1 MNIEEKKLEQ
11 VLNKIKV
18 IFDVDYER
26 NADKVFWYL
35 VAVNIIKVDSEVKF
49 KVEGNKVNISYFH
62 WDDEITCDYER
73 ECEMVYGVDIRLI
86 YAIST
91 FDTDFWNKHY
101 SDIVNFIIDYYF
113 SIDKIG
119 AEYTTPNGVSSL
131 IAYFV
136 QMFGSKDVF
145 DPCGG
150 MCGIAFQPEMKD
162 VNFQGLEINNRIKVL
177 ADIKLS
183 TLPGYK
189 RCDQGSSLDDYY
201 YNDVYDFETMVSDLP
216 FGVKIDDEGLTMEDF
231 FVSKFIEEDEFR
243 NAVLVVSPSFVD
255 KGISLHHKDLI
266 ENGYVEMVITL
277 PSCTYDRTSV
287 SPVMLVLNKDRMVN
301 STVFIDARD
310 CSVKKNR
317 RYYLDSDK
325 VKQRLNEEDSI
336 FVAYVECNDIRSN
349 EYSLNQR
356 NYLKVIYD
364 INPDEK
370 LYKLDDVAKIITGET
385 KRNVINGKYLLKE
398 NFSTSLFDTT
408 DAEKEHGI
416 SEEPYDFRR
425 VVNEPCVVT
434 NNSFGKYYIKTD
446 NEPVNV
452 AFPWRVYKINEQLCL
467 PEYFVYK
474 MREIYNNSLKGGRM
488 LFASDIDY
496 IPLYPLESQKHILE
510 RARRKEQNVLLEKLR
525 RLNYL
530 GDMSS
535 DLLHNLGVIFSR
547 IGCSAASLGNVKDNI
562 ELKTIDS
569 NVKFAI
575 RQINMTGADYSSV
588 TPIFKKVNL
597 SELIDEYL
605 DEWQLAGFKTFRT
618 REATLLPDDTKIKV
632 DIDMFKSMMDCILIN
647 AHQHGFSRHY
657 SVDNTVLVNSTG
669 VFIEGKQYVQIE
681 VSNNGNPF
689 PDGMTLHDFTSRGIV
704 GINSH
709 QDGIGGDHI
718 IKILHHFGGK
728 LAIEQT
734 SKWFSVLLFIPVYLT
749 SDISNFNECEYE
761 CI

>member
-1 MNIEEKKLEQ
+1 
-11 VLNKIKV
+11 
-18 IFDVDYER
+18 
-26 NADKVFWYL
+26 
-35 VAVNIIKVDSEVKF
+35 
-49 KVEGNKVNISYFH
+49 
-62 WDDEITCDYER
+62 
-73 ECEMVYGVDIRLI
+73 
-86 YAIST
+86 
-91 FDTDFWNKHY
+91 
-101 SDIVNFIIDYYF
+101 
-113 SIDKIG
+113 
-119 AEYTTPNGVSSL
+119 
-131 IAYFV
+131 
-136 QMFGSKDVF
+136 
-145 DPCGG
+145 
-150 MCGIAFQPEMKD
+150 
-162 VNFQGLEINNRIKVL
+162 
-177 ADIKLS
+177 
-183 TLPGYK
+183 
-189 RCDQGSSLDDYY
+189 
-201 YNDVYDFETMVSDLP
+201 
-216 FGVKIDDEGLTMEDF
+216 MEDF

-255 KGISLHHKDLI
+255 NSISLHHKNLI

-287 SPVMLVLNKDRMVN
+287 SPVMLVLNKDRRVI
-301 STVFIDARD
+301 STTFIDARD
-310 CSVKKNR
+310 CAVKIDRK
-317 RYYLDSDK
+317 YCLDSDK
-325 VKQRLNEEDSI
+325 VKQRIEENDSI
-336 FVAYVECNDIRSN
+336 FAAYVECNDIISHG
-349 EYSLNQR
+349 YSLNQR

-416 SEEPYDFRR
+416 SEKPYDFRR

-434 NNSFGKYYIKTD
+434 NNSFSKYYIKTD

-474 MREIYNNSLKGGRM
+474 MREIYNNSLKGSGM

-496 IPLYPLESQKHILE
+496 IPLYPLESQKNILE

-525 RLNYL
+525 RLHYL

-618 REATLLPDDTKIKV
+618 REATLLPEDTKVKV

-669 VFIEGKQYVQIE
+669 VFIDGKQYVQIE
-681 VSNNGNPF
+681 ISNNGNPF
-689 PDGMTLHDFTSRGIV
+689 PDGMTLNDYASRGIV